1 MGLHNAKFKRI
12 FEEIDTSCDGQVSFL
27 ELSEFMAL
35 PKACSVLQDLT
46 DEELENVQ
54 SFINDG
60 NHEDP
65 DAKMSFEDFLQL
77 MRDNE
82 TMSNLNLRKFLNWLE
97 IE

>member
-1 MGLHNAKFKRI
+1 MGLRHAKFKRI

-46 DEELENVQ
+46 DDELENVQ

-60 NHEDP
+60 NHDDP
-65 DAKMSFEDFLQL
+65 NAKMSFEDFVQV
-77 MRDNE
+77 MKDIQ
-82 TMSNLNLRKFLNWLE
+82 TMSKLVLK
-97 IE
+97 IASAKPP

>member
-1 MGLHNAKFKRI
+1 MGLRHAKFKRI

-46 DEELENVQ
+46 DEELEIIE

-60 NHEDP
+60 NRDDP
-65 DAKMSFEDFLQL
+65 NAKMSFEDFVQV
-77 MRDNE
+77 MKDIQ
-82 TMSNLNLRKFLNWLE
+82 TMSKLVLK
-97 IE
+97 IASAKPP